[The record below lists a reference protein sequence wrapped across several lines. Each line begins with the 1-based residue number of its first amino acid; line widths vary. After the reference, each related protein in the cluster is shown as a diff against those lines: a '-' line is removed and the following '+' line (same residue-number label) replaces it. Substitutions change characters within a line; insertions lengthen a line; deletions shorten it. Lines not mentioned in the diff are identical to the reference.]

1 MAVQDVELLVLETPP
16 QQFADTLGQ
25 LRSEWRSRLS
35 RGDGEVLDE
44 VREVTLD
51 LESYLPKWNLLNPA
65 REPITA
71 GDLAAC
77 VESNYEL
84 LRSAGGC
91 CSGGLG
97 ADAVAEEA
105 ARLRASN
112 LLRLARLADEG
123 VINARWGNDYASG
136 LKDAMRRGAI
146 VVTTNPQLVNIA
158 RKEHPD
164 EWAPVRDRLR
174 AAHSDPEELAKAM
187 TMEVV
192 LKNARLLRPVYRA
205 TDGAMGYVSFQL
217 NPKKADDA
225 DAMVADAE
233 AIFAELRGRFEDGEP
248 NVVFKVPGTYAGVRV
263 AEALTAQG
271 IGINV
276 TVNYA
281 VPQQLAFGEA
291 IEKGNARH
299 SYLTNMDG
307 RLDDPVG
314 AELGEGKAD
323 HPDKA
328 SSWAGIAVAK
338 KAHKLL
344 YQTLGY
350 RKSILL
356 DASGRGPWHITRS
369 LPGPDEYPV
378 HKTVF
383 PDKQAEFDASEVEIQ
398 PTMREE
404 VPKDALDKLYG
415 SKLFRQAYEV
425 NGLHPLEFDAFEP
438 AVDTLTSFSAQYD
451 EFVRWCE
458 G

>member
-1 MAVQDVELLVLETPP
+1 VAVQDVELLVLKTPP
-16 QQFADTLGQ
+16 QQFVDTLSQ

-51 LESYLPKWNLLNPA
+51 LESYLPKWNLLNAA
-65 REPITA
+65 RDPIST
-71 GDLAAC
+71 DELAAC
-77 VESNYEL
+77 IDGNYEL

-233 AIFAELRGRFEDGEP
+233 AIFGELRGRFEDGEP

-281 VPQQLAFGEA
+281 VPQQLAFGGA

-307 RLDDPVG
+307 RAARRPG
-314 AELGEGKAD
+314 GGRAGRGEGRPSRQGQQLGRHSGCQEGTQAAIPD
-323 HPDKA
+323 VGIPEEHPPRRVGP
-328 SSWAGIAVAK
+328 WAVAHH
-338 KAHKLL
+338 AVSA
-344 YQTLGY
+344 
-350 RKSILL
+350 R
-356 DASGRGPWHITRS
+356 SG
-369 LPGPDEYPV
+369 
-378 HKTVF
+378 
-383 PDKQAEFDASEVEIQ
+383 
-398 PTMREE
+398 
-404 VPKDALDKLYG
+404 
-415 SKLFRQAYEV
+415 
-425 NGLHPLEFDAFEP
+425 
-438 AVDTLTSFSAQYD
+438 
-451 EFVRWCE
+451 
-458 G
+458 